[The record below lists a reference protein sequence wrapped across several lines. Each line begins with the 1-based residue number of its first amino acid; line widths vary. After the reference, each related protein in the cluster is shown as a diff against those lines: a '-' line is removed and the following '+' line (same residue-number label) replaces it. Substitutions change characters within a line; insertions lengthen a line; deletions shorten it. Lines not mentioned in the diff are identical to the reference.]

1 MAAFMSSLNAD
12 SPPDRHPLA
21 AVDADIVL
29 DRFASPEMLARGTV
43 NVISVAAI
51 RARLGERWLRRAED
65 VWAYMDRKLDDHL
78 SHGDVRHRLN
88 PTDFLVAMPS
98 RDAVTAQVVAM
109 RVLEEVLIHFLGEAR
124 PCDIDIKT
132 VTAVENGALSCA
144 TLDADLMA
152 VMRTQTIPAPPPPP
166 AHSFVGVDLAE
177 ERKRNPVSFV
187 TGSGLALRI
196 DFSLEPLISLK
207 HNATAG
213 LRIEPIVAD
222 EQTGRIIPA
231 RSFARLP
238 DQDMALI
245 DEATIA
251 YGALYLPKADGR
263 SQPPLVLPQSFRTMA
278 ARRGRNALIGQ
289 AGAAT
294 ATVKAGVIVELIDA
308 GAGVPSGRLTEIA
321 GLLTSICRGVMAR
334 VTPGKEFAAA
344 FRDARLMGVT
354 LDVAD
359 LAGPDSRVAAQ
370 ILEFGRQARGL
381 ASVLGVHGLASADF
395 FAIAEVAG
403 LTHAAVRGAVRTAER
418 PAA

>member
-1 MAAFMSSLNAD
+1 MS
-12 SPPDRHPLA
+12 LA
-21 AVDADIVL
+21 ADPGQQIDPRRLETAGLETVL

-51 RARLGERWLRRAED
+51 RAKSGERWSRRAED
-65 VWAYMDRKLDDHL
+65 VWAYMDRKLDEHL

-88 PTDFLVAMPS
+88 ATDFLVAMPS

-109 RVLEEVLIHFLGEAR
+109 RVLEEVLVHFLGEAR
-124 PCDIDIKT
+124 PGDIDVKA
-132 VTAVENGALSCA
+132 VTAVENGSLTCA
-144 TLDADLMA
+144 TIDPDLMA
-152 VMRTQTIPAPPPPP
+152 VMRTQPIPAPPPPP

-187 TGSGLALRI
+187 TGSGLSLRV
-196 DFSLEPLISLK
+196 DFSIEPLISLR

-213 LRIEPIVAD
+213 MRIEPIVTD
-222 EQTGRIIPA
+222 EPSGRIIPA
-231 RSFARLP
+231 RAFARL
-238 DQDMALI
+238 DDLDVARI
-245 DEATIA
+245 DEATVA
-251 YGALYLPKADGR
+251 YGALYLPKGEAR

-278 ARRGRNALIGQ
+278 ARKGRGALIGQ

-294 ATVKAGVIVELIDA
+294 ATVKTGVIVELIDA
-308 GAGVPSGRLTEIA
+308 GAGVPPGRLTEIA
-321 GLLTSICRGVMAR
+321 GLLTSICRGVMGR

-354 LDVAD
+354 LDAAD
-359 LAGPDSRVAAQ
+359 LPGPDSRIAGQ
-370 ILEFGRQARGL
+370 ILEFGKLARGL
-381 ASVLGVHGLASADF
+381 APVTGVHGLASADF

-403 LTHAAVRGAVRTAER
+403 LTHAAVRGSARTAER